1 MSYLRAK
8 PFTKRKMHFLATTIT
23 RDIYP
28 EELPKQVIL
37 MPDAKSLQM
46 RDANPSRVMAF
57 ENTSCLT
64 ANPPPNPKL
73 YQGILR
79 AASIHP
85 QNAPPGP
92 SSSSQVTQPS
102 TTYAL
107 QPFKRLST
115 IISLC

>member
-1 MSYLRAK
+1 
-8 PFTKRKMHFLATTIT
+8 
-23 RDIYP
+23 
-28 EELPKQVIL
+28 
-37 MPDAKSLQM
+37 MPDAESLQM
-46 RDANPSRVMAF
+46 RDANPSLVMAF
-57 ENTSCLT
+57 ENTSYLT

-79 AASIHP
+79 TAPSGL
-85 QNAPPGP
+85 QNAPPGR
-92 SSSSQVTQPS
+92 SSSSQVTQPA